1 MAKYHELCDAWAEA
15 VAAAA
20 DSKKACDD
28 FARAIA
34 NGLEDF
40 LEAPAHRVVYL
51 PFENAEKQMGQS
63 LRDVG
68 EFDEETGDYRFGLGV
83 WHCDNPEATPSGC
96 TKVQVELRREV
107 TSTYKVKLNDQDE
120 FIVRRDEAEDMRK
133 LFEVIYQKIHDYWL
147 NRRNTL
153 TIEG

>member
-1 MAKYHELCDAWAEA
+1 M
-15 VAAAA
+15 
-20 DSKKACDD
+20 
-28 FARAIA
+28 
-34 NGLEDF
+34 
-40 LEAPAHRVVYL
+40 
-51 PFENAEKQMGQS
+51 
-63 LRDVG
+63 
-68 EFDEETGDYRFGLGV
+68 
-83 WHCDNPEATPSGC
+83 
-96 TKVQVELRREV
+96 QVEFRREV